1 VLVLLTLPFPYY
13 LIQTSWNISSD
24 SEILYWI
31 SLCLF
36 SFAVMFSFLISK
48 LKHALN
54 IDIFLRTIIAYIL
67 SIFLLKYGVD
77 KLLLQQFYTPKPNT
91 LFTPVGELSKDILFW
106 TSMGTSTT
114 YNWFMAVLEIIPG
127 ILLLHSKTRQ
137 LGALIGAGVLL
148 NVFMIN
154 VGFNISVKLFSFYLL
169 ASSIYL
175 IQPALLKLFQFL
187 VLRKEVQ
194 LNPELSLLREKL
206 ITKRILKSAVIC
218 FIALEITLPY
228 LNQPFEQNEFIGAYE
243 LESPGLIFGQRVKRI
258 YIHSDDF
265 FIIESIHGQFTDFK
279 SSITGNYIHLLNKK
293 TGFQINRKNNLTEF
307 RSIGN
312 NEGISIITKRIE
324 INKLPLMQDD
334 FHWTVEGMIGSN

>member
-1 VLVLLTLPFPYY
+1 
-13 LIQTSWNISSD
+13 
-24 SEILYWI
+24 
-31 SLCLF
+31 
-36 SFAVMFSFLISK
+36 MFSFLISK
-48 LKHALN
+48 LKYAFN
-54 IDIFLRTIIAYIL
+54 IDIFLHTIIAYIL
-67 SIFLLKYGVD
+67 SFFLLKYGID
-77 KLLLQQFYTPKPNT
+77 KLLLQQFYIPKPNT
-91 LFTPVGELSKDILFW
+91 LFTPIGELSKDILFW

-127 ILLLHSKTRQ
+127 ILLLHPKTRQ

-187 VLRKEVQ
+187 VLRKKVQ
-194 LNPELSLLREKL
+194 LNPELSLLQDKL
-206 ITKRILKSAVIC
+206 ITKRILKSVVIC
-218 FIALEITLPY
+218 FIALEITIPY
-228 LNQPFEQNEFIGAYE
+228 LNQPNVQNEFIGAYE
-243 LESPGLIFGQRVKRI
+243 LESPGLIFGQQVKRI
-258 YIHSDDF
+258 YIHSKDF
-265 FIIESIHGQFTDFK
+265 ILIENTDGCFTDLK
-279 SSITGNYIHLLNKK
+279 SSITGNYIYLLNKK
-293 TGFQINRKNNLTEF
+293 MGFQINRKDDLIEF

-312 NEGISIITKRIE
+312 NEGISIITKRID